1 MVTDGNSLTLP
12 WSSVDPVTVR
22 SPDCPMMRNVTPEI
36 VAHRGA
42 SQHRAEHTKAAYELA
57 LQQGVDGLECDI
69 RLTRDGHLVCVHDRT
84 VNRTSSGRGVVSTLT
99 LARLSDLDFGQWHH
113 ELPESADD
121 LVHEPLARPSAGQHE
136 RGLLTLEDLLGL
148 LKDGPPHVK
157 LFIETKH
164 PVRYTGL
171 VEAKMLALLR
181 RHGLS
186 APVGKEES
194 RVVVMSFSRL
204 AVRRVRQHAP
214 KLPTVL
220 LFDRFL
226 PGLRGGALPDWAD
239 ITGPGVHLL
248 REDPDYVARSAG
260 QGHDTYCW
268 TVDETADIDL
278 CRRAGVRY
286 LATNTPA
293 NTRRHLESGPSA
305 TVGQSL
311 PGE

>member
-1 MVTDGNSLTLP
+1 
-12 WSSVDPVTVR
+12 
-22 SPDCPMMRNVTPEI
+22 MMRHVRPEI

-42 SQHRAEHTKAAYELA
+42 SQHRAEHTRAAYELA
-57 LQQGVDGLECDI
+57 LQQGADGLECDI
-69 RLTRDGHLVCVHDRT
+69 RLTRDGHLVCVHDRK
-84 VNRTSSGRGVVSTLT
+84 VDRTSTGRGVVSTLT
-99 LARLSDLDFGQWHH
+99 LDRLSQLDFGRWHD

-121 LVHEPLARPSAGQHE
+121 LIHEPIGQPSAEEHE

-148 LKDGPPHVK
+148 LKDSPRPVK

-171 VEAKMLALLR
+171 VEAKMLAQLR

-186 APVGKEES
+186 APATKEES
-194 RVVVMSFSRL
+194 RVVVMSFSRM

-214 KLPTVL
+214 LLPTVL
-220 LFDRFL
+220 LLDRL
-226 PGLRGGALPDWAD
+226 PAGLRDGELPDWAD
-239 ITGPGVHLL
+239 ITGPGIHLL
-248 REDPDYVARSAG
+248 REDPDYVARCAE

-268 TVDETADIDL
+268 TVDEPTDIDL
-278 CRRAGVRY
+278 CRRIGVRY
-286 LATNTPA
+286 LATNAPA
-293 NTRRHLESGPSA
+293 RTRRHLDAGPSA

>member
-1 MVTDGNSLTLP
+1 
-12 WSSVDPVTVR
+12 
-22 SPDCPMMRNVTPEI
+22 MRPEI

-42 SQHRAEHTKAAYELA
+42 SEHRAEHTRAAYELA
-57 LQQGVDGLECDI
+57 LQQGADGLECDT

-99 LARLSDLDFGQWHH
+99 LAELAELDFGQWHH

-121 LVHEPLARPSAGQHE
+121 LMHEPIGQPSAEQHE
-136 RGLLTLEDLLGL
+136 RGLLTLDGLLGL
-148 LKDGPPHVK
+148 LKDSPKHVK

-171 VEAKMLALLR
+171 VEAKLVAQLR
-181 RHGLS
+181 RYGLS
-186 APVGKEES
+186 TPVSKEES

-220 LFDRFL
+220 LIDRFQ
-226 PGLRGGALPDWAD
+226 PGLRSGALPDWAD

-248 REDPDYVARSAG
+248 REDPDYVARCAE
-260 QGHDTYCW
+260 QGHDAYCW
-268 TVDETADIDL
+268 TVDEPADIDL

-286 LATNTPA
+286 LATNAPA
-293 NTRRHLESGPSA
+293 HTRRHLEFGPSA
-305 TVGQSL
+305 TVAQSL
-311 PGE
+311 PGR

>member
-1 MVTDGNSLTLP
+1 MRTVTL
-12 WSSVDPVTVR
+12 
-22 SPDCPMMRNVTPEI
+22 EI

-42 SQHRAEHTKAAYELA
+42 SQHRAEHTRAAYELA
-57 LQQGVDGLECDI
+57 LQQGADGLECDI

-84 VNRTSSGRGVVSTLT
+84 VNRTSSGRGVVSTLS
-99 LARLSDLDFGQWHH
+99 LAKLSQLDFGEWHH

-121 LVHEPLARPSAGQHE
+121 LVREPVAQPSAGQHE

-148 LKDGPPHVK
+148 LKDSPPHVK

-171 VEAKMLALLR
+171 VEAKMLAQLR

-186 APVGKEES
+186 RPVSKEES

-214 KLPTVL
+214 QLPTVL

-248 REDPDYVARSAG
+248 REDPDYVARSAA

-268 TVDETADIDL
+268 TVDEPADIDL
-278 CRRAGVRY
+278 CRRTGVRY

-305 TVGQSL
+305 TVAKSL

>member
-1 MVTDGNSLTLP
+1 LP
-12 WSSVDPVTVR
+12 HDA
-22 SPDCPMMRNVTPEI
+22 DVTPEI

-42 SQHRAEHTKAAYELA
+42 SQHRAEHTRAAYELA
-57 LQQGVDGLECDI
+57 LQQGADGLECDI

-84 VNRTSSGRGVVSTLT
+84 VDRTSTGRGVVSTLT
-99 LARLSDLDFGQWHH
+99 LAKLAELDFGGWHF

-121 LVHEPLARPSAGQHE
+121 LVHEPVGQPSAEQHE

-148 LKDGPPHVK
+148 LKDSPSHVK

-171 VEAKMLALLR
+171 VEAKLLAQLR

-186 APVGKEES
+186 APASKEES
-194 RVVVMSFSRL
+194 RIVVMSFSRM
-204 AVRRVRQHAP
+204 AMRRVRQHAP
-214 KLPTVL
+214 TLPTVL
-220 LFDRFL
+220 LLDRLL
-226 PGLRGGALPDWAD
+226 PGLRNGTLPDWAD

-248 REDPDYVARSAG
+248 REDPDYVARSAE

-268 TVDETADIDL
+268 TVDEPADIDL

-286 LATNTPA
+286 LATNAPA

-305 TVGQSL
+305 TVAQSL